1 MVKYPITMAFKVS
14 YRGKSGGQESIIIE
28 AESRSQLFAELQK
41 RGISAIR
48 VEETSGKA
56 KKSKPAPAVPSARKP
71 SPFRG
76 VFAGLLVIALAVAA
90 WFYLLPTLKEIKETT
105 RKFAPK
111 ATTEPSAE
119 ENAENV
125 LPPTTQV
132 VSDKYT
138 RHGKSFVEVAEEAR
152 SAAASEMEV
161 VVIGSTNR
169 TFSSGLEQTLCNIF
183 AIDVGDMPPPLPR
196 IPDIE
201 LDSVP
206 EILTRLCQIDESDSD
221 IIKDRKESVNIAK
234 AEMLRYLEEGGDFD
248 DFLEHYHD
256 VLKKAFFRQKEC
268 QRQVYTVCSEEEPE
282 VALKFFK
289 TINEELLQDGI
300 KPVELPDDFAESLGL
315 NEFGEAKE
323 GESQE

>member
-1 MVKYPITMAFKVS
+1 MAFKVS
-14 YRGKSGGQESIIIE
+14 YRGESGAQESIIID
-28 AESRSQLFAELQK
+28 AATRPQLFAELQK

-48 VEETSGKA
+48 VEETYCKPKKA
-56 KKSKPAPAVPSARKP
+56 KPAPSTPSPRKP

-76 VFAGLLVIALAVAA
+76 LFAGLIVIALAVAA
-90 WFYLLPTLKEIKETT
+90 WFYLLPTLEEIKETA
-105 RKFAPK
+105 RKLASK
-111 ATTEPSAE
+111 TIAEPSSQE
-119 ENAENV
+119 KGEPV
-125 LPPTTQV
+125 LPSTTPA

-138 RHGKSFVEVAEEAR
+138 RHGKSFAEVAEEAR
-152 SAAASEMEV
+152 SAAAPEMDV

-183 AIDVGDMPPPLPR
+183 SIDVGDMPPPLPR

-206 EILTRLCQIDESDSD
+206 DILARMCQVDESDSD
-221 IIKDRKESVNIAK
+221 LIKDRKESVNIAK
-234 AEMLRYLEEGGDFD
+234 AEMLKYLEEGGDFD
-248 DFLEHYHD
+248 DFLEHYHGI
-256 VLKKAFFRQKEC
+256 LKKAFFRQKEC
-268 QRQVYTVCSEEEPE
+268 QRQVYAVCGEEEPE

-315 NEFGEAKE
+315 NEYGEAKE
-323 GESQE
+323 GENQE